1 MYPCFKAKV
10 EEVKYSMTGE
20 YNDDS
25 KSILNK
31 IGVYS
36 NEDDSADDDVALMM
50 MMKNYLK

>member
-1 MYPCFKAKV
+1 
-10 EEVKYSMTGE
+10 MTGE

-25 KSILNK
+25 KSIFNK